1 MKKFLYLLLLPL
13 MALAVTS
20 CDNDDKDLPN
30 IKLSIEYSG
39 ATEADGDL
47 FVEQGQTFNVDAL
60 IVTPTE
66 GTKKATLGQTIY
78 YLDGVPFYSTVVDPF
93 AVEINTTG
101 LDLGEHTLGVRTTV
115 YQVDKEIGFALA
127 TFKFMVT
134 QPTSGDDNSSDE
146 GSGILTPQVRVT
158 DGD

>member
-1 MKKFLYLLLLPL
+1 MLLPV
-13 MALAVTS
+13 MALAFSS
-20 CDNDDKDLPN
+20 CDNDDKNLPDVN
-30 IKLSIEYSG
+30 LSIEYSG

-60 IVTPTE
+60 IVTPAE

-101 LDLGEHTLGVRTTV
+101 LDLGEHSLGVRTTV

-127 TFKFMVT
+127 TFKFMVV
-134 QPTSGDDNSSDE
+134 QPTSSGDDNNSADSQ
-146 GSGILTPQVRVT
+146 GTLTPRVRVT

>member
-60 IVTPTE
+60 IVTPNE